1 MTGSAKGNYFVQEAI
16 LCSTVKQ
23 ARQRKNILIF
33 KKKFFYLRHFLLYTY
48 VSYKGK
54 NNINNNTN
62 NKKQQ
67 QL

>member
-1 MTGSAKGNYFVQEAI
+1 MTGSAKGNYFVQEVI

-23 ARQRKNILIF
+23 APQ
-33 KKKFFYLRHFLLYTY
+33 YLRHFLSYTY